1 MDVWGDYKDTPE
13 RGSEWLVEEHATTLQ
28 TRSPSRRRPTQP
40 SCRAAPPSGRVAPCC
55 PPRQTAGVR
64 LCNHTLIGLADLRGS
79 RPRVQVRG
87 LSEGAQARSSAC
99 YQLARSSR
107 LWETAIETASHS
119 HSLACNTGHRPH
131 LACTTSIGPE
141 LSHHPCSRLFSH
153 VRSSL
158 THLDHQC
165 RIGSSSGR

>member
-1 MDVWGDYKDTPE
+1 MFGETTKTHPSAGASGLWKNMPPLYKPA
-13 RGSEWLVEEHATTLQ
+13 RHLVVGRL
-28 TRSPSRRRPTQP
+28 SPP
-40 SCRAAPPSGRVAPCC
+40 CRAAPPSGRVAPCC